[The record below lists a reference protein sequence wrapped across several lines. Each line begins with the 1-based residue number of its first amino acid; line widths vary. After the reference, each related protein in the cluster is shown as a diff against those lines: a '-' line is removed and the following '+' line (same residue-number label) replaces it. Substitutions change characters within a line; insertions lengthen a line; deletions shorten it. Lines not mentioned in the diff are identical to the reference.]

1 MANRTPG
8 HHSPF
13 VWAQAT
19 IVFTFLPSHPFL
31 LPLTKSFL
39 TANLRFSLRV
49 AFRTTPMDHRCFRRR
64 GRTRT
69 RFRRI
74 PTDRRPD
81 SDTGADR
88 RLADSDGLFTKD
100 PSSRGPPRSRDSGT
114 RAGAREDHGLLHR
127 NRSVVIGPGGGV
139 HRSWWCDVVCF
150 QKALKHVK
158 TGDRRVWV
166 CR

>member
-64 GRTRT
+64 RTHA
-69 RFRRI
+69 
-74 PTDRRPD
+74 DAVSPD
-81 SDTGADR
+81 SDRSTA
-88 RLADSDGLFTKD
+88 RLRHR
-100 PSSRGPPRSRDSGT
+100 RGPAPGRFGWTLHKGSFIARSTPVARLRYPSGGAGGSRFAPPESVRRDRSRWG
-114 RAGAREDHGLLHR
+114 GPPQL
-127 NRSVVIGPGGGV
+127 VV
-139 HRSWWCDVVCF
+139 
-150 QKALKHVK
+150 
-158 TGDRRVWV
+158 
-166 CR
+166 